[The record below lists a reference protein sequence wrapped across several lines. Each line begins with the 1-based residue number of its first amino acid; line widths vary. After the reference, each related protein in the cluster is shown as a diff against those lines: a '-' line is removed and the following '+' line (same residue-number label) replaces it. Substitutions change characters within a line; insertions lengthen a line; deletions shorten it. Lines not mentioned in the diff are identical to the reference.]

1 MQVCTSSRSAR
12 TSGCSTTNS
21 TVEKEWVRSFW
32 GSTLAAHIT
41 KFPNSEK
48 SQIIISGFTICK
60 HQGSFKNIH
69 ISFTAGRF
77 GGTACGSA
85 RRRRRRWWPSRRWR
99 PKLGFAFTTSSP
111 PGRWFQLISP
121 KVTWLSFYCLLV
133 AQPQMCLGNFWT
145 EIPVYS
151 HMSPLQRWW
160 RSIPSM
166 TSELGSSHA
175 CRCPTHSN
183 LFKFHTGLT
192 ETNFTNL
199 YQIHLIWSLCKK

>member
-133 AQPQMCLGNFWT
+133 AQPQMCLENFWT

-151 HMSPLQRWW
+151 HVPTTKVMEKYPLNDFRVGVLTRLQV
-160 RSIPSM
+160 SYPFKHVQIPHWDLNWNQFHKS
-166 TSELGSSHA
+166 TS
-175 CRCPTHSN
+175 
-183 LFKFHTGLT
+183 K
-192 ETNFTNL
+192 
-199 YQIHLIWSLCKK
+199 